1 MTCPLVEERLHF
13 GCLVVGSPVNHVIGH
28 ELLLAVTR
36 QRAFGDAEQ
45 PAQVVVVQERVAV
58 QAFLQLV
65 HTLQCPLYPVEPFH
79 DWANI
84 SLFICNMSNLF

>member
-1 MTCPLVEERLHF
+1 LVEERLHF

-79 DWANI
+79 DLGEHLAVY
-84 SLFICNMSNLF
+84 L